1 MIYNE
6 HMPITCL
13 QNQSK
18 MDFTKTI
25 AFLVAVVA
33 TENDEWTLWESI
45 LLLVVIK
52 DYESAFDAV

>member
-6 HMPITCL
+6 HVPITCL

-33 TENDEWTLWESI
+33 TEVVVNTLRVNPIII
-45 LLLVVIK
+45 LLKIQ
-52 DYESAFDAV
+52 SQC